1 MKKTLYIFGISGFA
15 REVADIGLA
24 LNYDIKF
31 IGLSAGIDDIS
42 GFEIISE
49 EDIVNLDIQS
59 SVFSIGVGEG
69 TLRYTIFC
77 KFPNLN
83 YVNLIHPSV
92 SMGNLQLKQIDKQRG
107 NIICAGVRFTN
118 NIIVGDFG
126 IYNLNVTIGHD
137 CIIEDFVTIS
147 PGANV
152 SGNVHIKQQSYIGT
166 GSTILQGQSLE
177 NKLIINDSATVG
189 AGAVVVKEVPANT
202 IVKGIPAK

>member
-1 MKKTLYIFGISGFA
+1 MEKKLYIFGTSGFA
-15 REVADIGLA
+15 REVADIGL
-24 LNYDIKF
+24 LLGYDIKL
-31 IGLSAGIDDIS
+31 IGLTPGVDEIS

-49 EDIVNLDIQS
+49 DNVLNLDFQN

-69 TLRYTIFC
+69 ELRHKIFS

-83 YVNLIHPSV
+83 YLNLIHPSA
-92 SMGNLQLKQIDKQRG
+92 SMGTAQLDQINRQRG

-118 NIIVGDFG
+118 NIVVGDFG
-126 IYNLNVTIGHD
+126 VYNLNVTVGHD

-189 AGAVVVKEVPANT
+189 AGAVVVKEVQAHT